1 MKECSN
7 EKVIIGKKFQND
19 PPYQSSQSNPG
30 GQQDE
35 GHGVV
40 LHDQG
45 EGDQPPITSMV
56 VNGWE

>member
-1 MKECSN
+1 MKECCN
-7 EKVIIGKKFQND
+7 EKVIIGKKSQND

-30 GQQDE
+30 GQQDQ

-45 EGDQPPITSMV
+45 EEHQNP
-56 VNGWE
+56 